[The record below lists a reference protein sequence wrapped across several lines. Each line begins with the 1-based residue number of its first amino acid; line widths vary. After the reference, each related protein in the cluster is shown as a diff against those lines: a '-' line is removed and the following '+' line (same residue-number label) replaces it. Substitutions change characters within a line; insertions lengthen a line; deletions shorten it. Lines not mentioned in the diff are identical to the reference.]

1 MKTERDKFIKSK
13 NKYEEN
19 PMNNIPIES
28 ISNMTVI
35 KDDAGG
41 SSILV
46 NGVQIRLRPNG
57 YTPLELE

>member
-1 MKTERDKFIKSK
+1 
-13 NKYEEN
+13 
-19 PMNNIPIES
+19 MNNIPIES